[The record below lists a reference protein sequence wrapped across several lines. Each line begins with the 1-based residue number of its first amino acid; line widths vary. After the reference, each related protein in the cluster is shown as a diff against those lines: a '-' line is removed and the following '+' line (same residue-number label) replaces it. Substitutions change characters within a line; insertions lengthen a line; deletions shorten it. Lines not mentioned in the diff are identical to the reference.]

1 MKICPKCSAELEQ
14 AVTSCVACGFSMDP
28 PERSAVGKAL
38 KWTFVLFNIAMV
50 VWILVAM
57 GVFESVDPDTQKE
70 ALPHGTEQ
78 AAGLGVSMIVM
89 IWLICNAVL
98 GVLVWDTRARKRALR
113 ESQHQALEE
122 E

>member
-1 MKICPKCSAELEQ
+1 MQICPKCSTELEP
-14 AVTSCVACGFSMDP
+14 AVTSCVACGFHLDR
-28 PERSAVGKAL
+28 PERSALGKIL

-50 VWILVAM
+50 VWVLVAM

-78 AAGLGVSMIVM
+78 SAGIGVSMIVM
-89 IWLICNAVL
+89 IWLICNGVL

-113 ESQHQALEE
+113 ESTNPVSEE
-122 E
+122 D